1 VQQNLTD
8 WDVADLARTAEGRPA
23 PTRSRH
29 LRLRAVDPADHPLL
43 YQWENHPE
51 VRGLLGYR
59 EPAPSLGIFQ
69 ERMRLDPTR
78 QLVATRPDGTPVVWL
93 SLYNRNA
100 ADGYAWLS
108 VVADPGTRSTG
119 LGIEAAAL
127 FLTQLFLTT
136 AMRKIYAD
144 SYDNALR
151 QYRSGIDRY
160 FRVEARLRE
169 HIFLD
174 GRYRDRFTIAVYR
187 DEWLKK
193 AGRIARALR
202 FEPWTEG

>member
-59 EPAPSLGIFQ
+59 EPAPSLGIFE

-78 QLVATRPDGTPVVWL
+78 QLVATRP
-93 SLYNRNA
+93 
-100 ADGYAWLS
+100 
-108 VVADPGTRSTG
+108 PGTRSTG